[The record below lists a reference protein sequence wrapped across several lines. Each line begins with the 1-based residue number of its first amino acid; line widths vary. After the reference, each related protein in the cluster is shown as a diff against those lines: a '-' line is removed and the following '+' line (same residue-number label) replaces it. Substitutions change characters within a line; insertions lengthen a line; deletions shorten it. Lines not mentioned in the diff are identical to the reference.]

1 MSTVYPSAIDGY
13 SNIRVVRDNIE
24 EVLARDHND
33 NRSAIISIEQ
43 TLGIQPQG
51 IFGTVAERLDD
62 QADGYSGTVTFGGM
76 TVQIL
81 HGLIKDI
88 Y

>member
-13 SNIRVVRDNIE
+13 SNIRVVRDKIE
-24 EVLARDHND
+24 EVVARDHND
-33 NRSAIISIEQ
+33 NRSAIIAIEQ
-43 TLGIQPQG
+43 ALGVQPQG

-62 QADGYSGTVTFGGM
+62 QADGYSGTVIFGGV
-76 TVQIL
+76 TIQIL